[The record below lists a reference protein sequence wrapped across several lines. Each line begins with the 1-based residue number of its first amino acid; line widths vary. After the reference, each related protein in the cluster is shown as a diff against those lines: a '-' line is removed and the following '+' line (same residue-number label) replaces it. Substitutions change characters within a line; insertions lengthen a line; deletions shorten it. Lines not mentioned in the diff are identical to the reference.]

1 VPGCTR
7 KKAWTDAHHIRWWR
21 RHGETKLDNLI
32 LLCQRHHH
40 LVHKYNWH
48 IHLDTDTGRA
58 TFTLPNGT
66 VMISEPPGQP
76 TIRAA

>member
-1 VPGCTR
+1 M
-7 KKAWTDAHHIRWWR
+7 
-21 RHGETKLDNLI
+21 
-32 LLCQRHHH
+32 
-40 LVHKYNWH
+40 VHRYNWR
-48 IHLDTDTGRA
+48 IELDADTGRA

>member
-1 VPGCTR
+1 MRPR
-7 KKAWTDAHHIRWWR
+7 DRLSA
-21 RHGETKLDNLI
+21 RHGSPHWERVFNLI

-40 LVHKYNWH
+40 LVHKYDWQ
-48 IHLDTDTGRA
+48 IEFDADTGRA
-58 TFTLPNGT
+58 TLTLPNGT